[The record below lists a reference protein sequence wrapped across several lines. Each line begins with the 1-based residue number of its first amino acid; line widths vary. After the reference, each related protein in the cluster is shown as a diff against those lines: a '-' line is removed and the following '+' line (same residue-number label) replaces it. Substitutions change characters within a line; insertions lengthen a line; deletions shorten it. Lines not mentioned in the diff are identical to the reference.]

1 MHSIAVA
8 RQWRRAEKA
17 VDAKKTKTD
26 KQESLIAAVEFMTW
40 PQGEEEQGIF
50 LKQPDTK
57 KLRVMIVDDSY
68 RTLQALPGMIAVEE
82 FEPLWVADA
91 RQALLMLENEANDVR
106 IIIIDLKTSGMGGG
120 GFLQQVRRIVPH
132 AALLIVGPLGPF
144 LYQKGSFY
152 ELQGPSLKKNINTI
166 LLSIARK
173 MNLGNS
179 PESNIEQAPERK
191 VRYGVII
198 GKSEGINKIYQ
209 LIDNLKDTAASVL
222 IQGESGTGKELVAR
236 TIFQTS
242 RRKKRPFVAINCGAI
257 QPNLIES
264 ELFGHEKGA
273 FTSANQQRKGKFEE
287 AEGGTLFLDEIG
299 ELDRELQ
306 VKLLRVLQEKE
317 YQRVGGNKTLRSDVR
332 IIAATSRDLKAAV
345 AAGSFRDDLFYRLN
359 VLPILIPPLR
369 KRQMDIPLLLEH
381 FLEKSGQEWKRQRP
395 LISAR
400 AKEALCS
407 YSYPGNIR
415 ELINVVE
422 RIFITCPNGKVN
434 YEDLPDELR
443 TTGNSTINRKSF
455 LTELP
460 EKGVLLQEVEK
471 ELIMKTLELT
481 KGNKMAAAGLLG
493 ITRRRLYLRLSQYD
507 GCQA

>member
-1 MHSIAVA
+1 
-8 RQWRRAEKA
+8 
-17 VDAKKTKTD
+17 
-26 KQESLIAAVEFMTW
+26 
-40 PQGEEEQGIF
+40 
-50 LKQPDTK
+50 
-57 KLRVMIVDDSY
+57 MIVDDSY
-68 RTLQALPGMIAVEE
+68 RTLQALPGMITVEE
-82 FEPLWVADA
+82 FEPLWVADPH
-91 RQALLMLENEANDVR
+91 QALRMLENEANDVR

-120 GFLQQVRRIVPH
+120 GFLQHVRRIIPH

-144 LYQKGSFY
+144 LYQQGSFY
-152 ELQGPSLKKNINTI
+152 ELQGPSLKQNINTI

-173 MNLGNS
+173 MCLGS
-179 PESNIEQAPERK
+179 GPGSSIDCVPERK
-191 VRYGVII
+191 ERYGVII
-198 GKSEGINKIYQ
+198 GKSEGINKVYQ
-209 LIDNLKDTAASVL
+209 LIDNLKDTAVSVL
-222 IQGESGTGKELVAR
+222 ILGESGTGKELVAR

-257 QPNLIES
+257 PPNLIES

-332 IIAATSRDLKAAV
+332 IIAATSRDLKVAV

-359 VLPILIPPLR
+359 VLPIQIPPLR
-369 KRQMDIPLLLEH
+369 KRKSDIPLLLEH
-381 FLEKSGQEWKRQRP
+381 FLNKSAQEWKRQQP

-400 AKEALCS
+400 AQETLLT
-407 YSYPGNIR
+407 YTYPGNIR

-434 YEDLPDELR
+434 FEDLPEEMHTNR
-443 TTGNSTINRKSF
+443 PSTNNRKSV

-460 EKGVLLQEVEK
+460 ENGIRLQEVEK

-481 KGNKMAAAGLLG
+481 NGNKMAAAGLLG
-493 ITRRRLYLRLSQYD
+493 ITRRRLYLRLSRYD
-507 GCQA
+507 DCQA